1 MICTQRMVRKA
12 DLLLCTLCL
21 NQIHKVFAQV

>member
-1 MICTQRMVRKA
+1 MICTQRKVRLP

-21 NQIHKVFAQV
+21 NHIHKVFAHL